1 MHLVDT
7 TMFYSA
13 RSGGVKRYLNAKH
26 DWLIKHAPQ
35 IRHTLLVPQCRTPTS
50 YVVSCSSRSLHLPD
64 GYRLPVDLLAWRK
77 ALLSLQPDLI
87 EAADPYIPAWAARLV
102 AHRLQV
108 PAVAFFHS
116 DMPRMIGERVGH
128 WSAAIA
134 RPYLRQLYRGFDLVL
149 APSAL
154 MHERL
159 LDAGIDHSAIQPL
172 GVDVD
177 VFHPARRNLLLR
189 RQLGLNADTRL
200 LVYAGRFAIE
210 KNIPALLRTVERLG
224 RPYHL
229 LLIGGRRRE
238 RVSSQATVL
247 PYQRNSERL
256 AALLASCDA
265 LVHAGDQET
274 FGLVAAEA
282 MGCGLPVVAV
292 AGGALSEIVDDSVGR
307 LAPSNRVLD
316 EAVAAV
322 FAGDVAALGAAARR
336 RAVMS
341 HSWEN
346 VFRQL
351 LGRYASLTAPALARS
366 LSTALVRVRS

>member
-26 DWLIKHAPQ
+26 DWLVRHASQ
-35 IRHTLLVPQCRTPTS
+35 IRHTLLVPQGQTS
-50 YVVSCSSRSLHLPD
+50 MPYVVGCNSRCVHLPD
-64 GYRLPVDLLAWRK
+64 GYRVPVDLLAWRNT
-77 ALLSLQPDLI
+77 LQSLQPDLI
-87 EAADPYIPAWAARLV
+87 EAADPYIPAWAARMV
-102 AHRLQV
+102 ARREQI

-128 WSAAIA
+128 WSAAISRA
-134 RPYLRQLYRGFDLVL
+134 YLRQLYDGFDLVL

-159 LDAGIDHSAIQPL
+159 MDAGIHHTAIQPL
-172 GVDVD
+172 GVDVEI
-177 VFHPARRNLLLR
+177 FHPSRRDALLR
-189 RQLGLNADTRL
+189 QRLGLPADTRL

-210 KNIPALLRTVERLG
+210 KNIPALVRTVERLG

-238 RVSSQATVL
+238 HVNSRVTVL

-265 LVHAGDQET
+265 LIHAGDQET

-282 MGCGLPVVAV
+282 MACGLPVIAV
-292 AGGALSEIVDDSVGR
+292 GGGAIAEIVDDSVGL
-307 LAPSNRVLD
+307 LAPSAQALD

-322 FAGDVAALGAAARR
+322 FAGDVPALARAARR

-341 HSWEN
+341 HSWES

-351 LGRYASLTAPALARS
+351 LGRYATLTSSAFARS
-366 LSTALVRVRS
+366 LCTAAVGS